1 MVKVRRMPPRSTAV
15 LAGVSLVIAGAVA
28 GGGPAVAAGRA
39 ARVPGPR
46 AAALAQILRHGIG
59 LRPGG
64 AGRHVG
70 VSEAALP
77 AGGRK
82 VPKPGQSSVLNG
94 IFCTSSANCWAV
106 GSYTPSSGGAPR
118 NEVLHW
124 NGRKWSQLAVINPG
138 GTGASHLSELFAVRC
153 TSARNCWTV
162 GDASRGT
169 ADFNQVL
176 HWNGRKWSQVSTP
189 TPGGTLSGDVNEL
202 FDVVC
207 ASAAS
212 CWADGDYGTQA
223 SGRETVLNQVLHWNG
238 KSWSLV
244 KVPNPGG
251 TGFDDVQA
259 IDAIRC
265 ASVRN
270 CLAVGTYG
278 NIRTFKLRNEALH
291 WNGKKWSKLTTPNPG
306 GTGASGDVS
315 ELTALGCSASNC
327 WAAGTYGNVG
337 TETFLNQLLHW
348 NGKKW
353 SQATVPNPDGT
364 GTAAS
369 NELLGASCI
378 SATSCWAVGFYGS
391 ISGGTGAILNEALRW
406 NGKKWSQAATPNP
419 GGTAN
424 EDANE
429 LLGVRCT
436 SAGNC
441 WAVGDQTTS
450 GSSELNQAL
459 HWNGTK
465 WSTG

>member
-1 MVKVRRMPPRSTAV
+1 MVKVTRMPARAMAV

-39 ARVPGPR
+39 ARGPVPR

-64 AGRHVG
+64 AGRHSG
-70 VSEAALP
+70 VSAAALP

-82 VPKPGQSSVLNG
+82 VPRPGQSSVLNG

-106 GSYTPSSGGAPR
+106 GTYTPSSGGAPR

-124 NGRKWSQLAVINPG
+124 NGRKWSQMAVINPG
-138 GTGASHLSELFAVRC
+138 GMGASHLSELFAVRC

-162 GDASRGT
+162 GDDSHGT
-169 ADFNQVL
+169 ADLNQVL

-189 TPGGTLSGDVNEL
+189 TPGGTLSGDVNGL

-207 ASAAS
+207 PSAAS
-212 CWADGDYGTQA
+212 CWADGDYGTEA
-223 SGRETVLNQVLHWNG
+223 SGSETVLNQVLHWNG

-278 NIRTFKLRNEALH
+278 NIRTFKLRNEAL
-291 WNGKKWSKLTTPNPG
+291 
-306 GTGASGDVS
+306 
-315 ELTALGCSASNC
+315 
-327 WAAGTYGNVG
+327 
-337 TETFLNQLLHW
+337 
-348 NGKKW
+348 
-353 SQATVPNPDGT
+353 
-364 GTAAS
+364 
-369 NELLGASCI
+369 
-378 SATSCWAVGFYGS
+378 
-391 ISGGTGAILNEALRW
+391 RW
-406 NGKKWSQAATPNP
+406 NGGRSSPPPTPAGP
-419 GGTAN
+419 AHR
-424 EDANE
+424 A
-429 LLGVRCT
+429 T
-436 SAGNC
+436 SA
-441 WAVGDQTTS
+441 S
-450 GSSELNQAL
+450 
-459 HWNGTK
+459 
-465 WSTG
+465 